1 MFDWSRVALRPRL
14 GDFHLSP
21 DDDQSALS
29 MTSCTGFELPF
40 ILNAI
45 HEILEAQKPLA
56 PRENRRPL
64 HSFDREESYTVD

>member
-1 MFDWSRVALRPRL
+1 MKGYVNRDKFRFLQDCLVVFDWSRVALRPRL

-21 DDDQSALS
+21 DDDQSTLS

-45 HEILEAQKPLA
+45 HEILEA
-56 PRENRRPL
+56 
-64 HSFDREESYTVD
+64 